1 MKAAYYTLGCK
12 VNQYDTQL
20 MREQLENAGY
30 QTVPFSQSADIYVVN
45 TCTVTQISD
54 KKSRQITAR
63 AKRLNPDSILVICG
77 CFAQVAPQAAAS
89 LKGADIIIGTSNRK
103 DILAYIEQF
112 LKDRKQ
118 IVDVDNCGTLE
129 QEEIH
134 TFAEKT
140 RAVLKIEDGCENFC
154 SYCLIPFARGKIR
167 SKPLEIIQKEA
178 SALAKNGYREIVL
191 TGIHLGSYGKEHGT
205 PCLEKAIKAVASVE
219 GIERIRLGSLEPR
232 IITPDFLKE
241 IQDISALCPHFH
253 LSLQSGCDKTLRAM
267 NRHYS
272 AEDYRQAVRLLRATF
287 ENCSVTTDIIVGFP
301 GETQE
306 DFEESLRFADE
317 MKFAK
322 IHIFPYSAR
331 EGTKAAK
338 MPDQLTKS
346 VKAERVKAME
356 EIEEKNRLDFWDKM
370 IETEQKIMPEEE
382 KNGCVFGTTANYC
395 PVRWKGTLSK
405 SPIIIKITAK
415 DKDGLIGEPI

>member
-20 MREQLENAGY
+20 MREHLENAGY
-30 QTVPFSQSADIYVVN
+30 QTVPFSQSADVYVVN

-77 CFAQVAPQAAAS
+77 CFAQVAPQAAAA
-89 LKGADIIIGTSNRK
+89 LKGADIILGTSNRK
-103 DILAYIEQF
+103 DILAYIERF
-112 LKDRKQ
+112 LKDRKR

-167 SKPLEIIQKEA
+167 SKPLEIIKKEA

-205 PCLEKAIKAVASVE
+205 PCLEKAICAVASVA

-232 IITPDFLKE
+232 IITPEFLKE
-241 IQDISALCPHFH
+241 IKEIPALCPHFH

-287 ENCSVTTDIIVGFP
+287 EHCSITTDIIVGFP
-301 GETQE
+301 GETQA
-306 DFEESLRFADE
+306 DFEESLQFADE

-346 VKAERVKAME
+346 IKAERVKAME
-356 EIEEKNRLDFWDKM
+356 EIEEKNRLDFWNKM
-370 IETEQKIMPEEE
+370 IGTEQTIMPEEE
-382 KNGCVFGTTANYC
+382 KNGYFCGTTANYC

-405 SPIIIKITAK
+405 SPVIIKITAA
-415 DKDGLIGEPI
+415 DNEGLLGEEI

>member
-30 QTVPFSQSADIYVVN
+30 QTVPFSQTADVYVVN

-89 LKGADIIIGTSNRK
+89 LKGADIILGTSNRK
-103 DILAYIEQF
+103 DILSYIDRFSKE
-112 LKDRKQ
+112 RKQ

-129 QEEIH
+129 QEKIH

-178 SALAKNGYREIVL
+178 SVLAKNGYREIVL
-191 TGIHLGSYGKEHGT
+191 TGIHLGSYGKENGA
-205 PCLEKAIKAVASVE
+205 PCLEKAIKTVASVE
-219 GIERIRLGSLEPR
+219 GIDRIRLGSLEPR
-232 IITPDFLKE
+232 IITPEFLKE
-241 IQDISALCPHFH
+241 IQDIPALCPHFH
-253 LSLQSGCDKTLRAM
+253 LSLQSGCDKTLHAM

-287 ENCSVTTDIIVGFP
+287 ENCSITTDIIVGFP

-346 VKAERVKAME
+346 IKAERVKAME
-356 EIEEKNRLDFWDKM
+356 EIEEINRLDFWNKM
-370 IETEQKIMPEEE
+370 IGTEQKIMPEEE
-382 KNGCVFGTTANYC
+382 KNGYVYGTTANYC
-395 PVRWKGTLSK
+395 PIRWKGSLSK
-405 SPIIIKITAK
+405 TPIIIKINAANNE
-415 DKDGLIGEPI
+415 GLLGEQI